1 MHALAHWWQRWA
13 HGSVR
18 HAWGMA
24 PMDGAWLLAG
34 LVRQSSVLVKVH
46 TLAVWRPLSES
57 DLTDLSGLSQHLR
70 QYGRSRGVSHQ
81 RLNMALPRDFVHE
94 GFIDFPIELSEED
107 WLYEVQLDVAQALQ
121 LEPDEVNF
129 DFEPAKESEGLVRR
143 VHWVGCAQA
152 QMAVFKNCVRAA
164 GWRLTAV
171 EIEQQAAQRG
181 VRALKGGSA
190 SLLTQAP
197 QDWQFQLDRVASRP
211 SYESTEPA
219 EESDDTIAQALE
231 QIMRTPG
238 GARLVAAGLAL
249 KAWH

>member
-1 MHALAHWWQRWA
+1 MHGLAHWWQRWA
-13 HGSVR
+13 RGAVR

-34 LVRQSSVLVKVH
+34 LVRQSSALVKVQ
-46 TLAVWRPLSES
+46 TWATWRPLSEA
-57 DLTDLSGLSQHLR
+57 DTTDLSGLSAHLR
-70 QYGRSRGVSHQ
+70 QHARARGGAHR

-94 GFIDFPIELSEED
+94 GFIDFPLEWPEKD

-121 LEPDEVNF
+121 LAPDEVHF
-129 DFEPAKESEGLVRR
+129 DFEPAPYSDGLVRR

-152 QMAVFKNCVRAA
+152 QMAVYKNCIRAA
-164 GWRLTAV
+164 GWRLAAV
-171 EIEQQAAQRG
+171 EMEQQAAQRG
-181 VRALKGGSA
+181 VRALKGGSL

-197 QDWQFQLDRVASRP
+197 QDWQFELDRVMPRPPDASAAP
-211 SYESTEPA
+211 S
-219 EESDDTIAQALE
+219 EESDDTIAQALD